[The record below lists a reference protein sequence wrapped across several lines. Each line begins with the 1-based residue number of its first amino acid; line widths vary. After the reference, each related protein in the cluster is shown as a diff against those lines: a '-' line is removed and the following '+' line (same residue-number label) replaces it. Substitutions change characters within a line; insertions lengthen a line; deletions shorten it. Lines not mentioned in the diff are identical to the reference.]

1 MPRTI
6 RKLRP
11 ETEENHIIC
20 LWEHIV
26 YSMFLTSDSD
36 VADIYINE
44 GLKIEIKRS
53 FDGEDIRYDG
63 LLMRNMPVLEKDDW
77 RVASSLVNKA
87 DFTCLG
93 ELNLFDSIIGILEQL
108 DQMKISFYI
117 LSPKEKKVMV
127 SMQFTALG

>member
-93 ELNLFDSIIGILEQL
+93 ELNLFDNIIGILEQL
-108 DQMKISFYI
+108 DQM
-117 LSPKEKKVMV
+117 
-127 SMQFTALG
+127 

>member
-11 ETEENHIIC
+11 KTEENHIIC